1 MATSGRPALDFPAAK
16 GLRVGVVVTQWHS
29 DITDQLLD
37 RAVWAATEAGAVTP
51 TVVRVPGA
59 MELPVV
65 AQALAAG
72 HEAVVALGVVLK
84 GETAHFD
91 YVCDAANSGLAR
103 VSLDAGIAVGNGVLT
118 VNTIE
123 QAIARA
129 GGPGATEDKGAESMI
144 AALQTALVLRELRG
158 TAGRMGFGT

>member
-1 MATSGRPALDFPAAK
+1 MATSGRPVVEVPSAA
-16 GLRVGVVVTQWHS
+16 GMRVGVVLTQWHS
-29 DITDQLLD
+29 EITDQLLD
-37 RAVWAATEAGAVTP
+37 RAVWAATEAGASTP

-91 YVCDAANSGLAR
+91 YVCEAANSGLTR

-118 VNTIE
+118 CNTIE

-129 GGPGATEDKGAESMI
+129 GGPGATEDKGAESMV
-144 AALQTALVLRELRG
+144 AALQTALVLRDLRG
-158 TAGRMGFGT
+158 TVGRLGFGT